1 LPRPPCIKATRFPQ
15 EKVFQD
21 ELPFVGNERPVA
33 DKKWGIPDPACYFQI
48 DDLRARSSFDDLVE
62 SKAAFAAEK
71 RNCIR
76 IRHVAPTSLLELGPA
91 EPS

>member
-21 ELPFVGNERPVA
+21 ELPFAGNERPVA
-33 DKKWGIPDPACYFQI
+33 DPACYFQI